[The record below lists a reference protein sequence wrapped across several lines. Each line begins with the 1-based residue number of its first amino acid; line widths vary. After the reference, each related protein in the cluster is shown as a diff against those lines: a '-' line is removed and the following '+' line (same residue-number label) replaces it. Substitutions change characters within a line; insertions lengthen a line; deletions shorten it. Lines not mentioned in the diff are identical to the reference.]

1 LIDFEGLELDLK
13 EARREETEQLLAEVE
28 NMVDLYED
36 E

>member
-1 LIDFEGLELDLK
+1 LIDFEGLELDSK

>member
-13 EARREETEQLLAEVE
+13 EARREETEQLLAEVD